1 VSTLLYQLGVEP
13 PIVEYRFSLPERQ
26 A

>member
-1 VSTLLYQLGVEP
+1 VNTLLYQLGVEP
-13 PIVEYRFSLPERQ
+13 PLVEYRFSLPERR